1 MKLKDFLDKK
11 PLFYREIDYE
21 RMPNAYNSIKR
32 YFNIPKTVHIV
43 GTNAKGSTGRFL
55 ASLLLSKGV
64 SVGHYSSPHIFSFNE
79 RIWINGRDI
88 DNDTLEKYHLKLQ
101 NLLHVNYLDS
111 LSYFEYTTLLAMLVF
126 QDSCEYVV
134 LEAGLGGERDATN
147 VFPKDL
153 SIITPV
159 GFDHQEFLGESIEEI
174 ATTKINSIY
183 KKALISK
190 QNFEEVL
197 KTANKIAKK
206 KKACLYEISDILK
219 RNEKDEIIDIV
230 KKKDLPD
237 FQKENLLLAFAAFR
251 LLGFNGMI
259 TDKTHLYT
267 MQGRCQKISENIIC
281 DVGHNILAAKVVK
294 RCFSDKKVILIYN
307 SFKDKNYKAILKE
320 LCDIIESVEILDI
333 KSERDMAKE
342 EIEEYLP
349 SLGLQYKEFN
359 DIDSQKQYLVFGS
372 FLVVEKF
379 IKDFFE
385 R

>member
-32 YFNIPKTVHIV
+32 HFNIPKTVHIV

-55 ASLLLSKGV
+55 ASLLLSRGV
-64 SVGHYSSPHIFSFNE
+64 SVGHYSSPHVFSFNE
-79 RIWINGRDI
+79 RIWINGRDV

-111 LSYFEYTTLLAMLVF
+111 LSYFEYTTLLAMLIF

-190 QNFEEVL
+190 QNFKEVL
-197 KTANKIAKK
+197 EIANKIVKK
-206 KKACLYEISDILK
+206 KRACLYKISDVLK
-219 RNEKDEIIDIV
+219 GNEKDKIVDIV

-251 LLGFNGMI
+251 LLGFDGMI
-259 TDKTHLYT
+259 NDKTPLYT
-267 MQGRCQKISENIIC
+267 MHGRCQKISENIIC

-294 RCFSDKKVILIYN
+294 SCFSDKKVILVYN

-333 KSERDMAKE
+333 KSEREMAKE
-342 EIEEYLP
+342 EIEKYLL
-349 SLGLQYKEFN
+349 SLGLKYREFN
-359 DIDSQKQYLVFGS
+359 SINSQKQYLVFGS